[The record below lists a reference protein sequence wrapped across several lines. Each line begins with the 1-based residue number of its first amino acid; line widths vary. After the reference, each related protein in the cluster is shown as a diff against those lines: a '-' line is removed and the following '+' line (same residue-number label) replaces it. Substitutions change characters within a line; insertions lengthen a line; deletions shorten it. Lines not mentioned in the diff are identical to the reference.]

1 MSDKTKERIVLALQ
15 LFVGA
20 VFVFSGFVKAVDPL
34 GGLYK
39 ITDYLNAFHWDAL
52 KVLGFSGMTI
62 MSAVEFVLGVGLLLG
77 IQKKMVTLGTLAFM
91 VFYTPLTLYL
101 AIANPVS
108 DCGCFGDALVITNWQ
123 TFWKNVILLAAVV
136 LIWEWLGYSKRGFC
150 KKAEWA
156 VLGYTFVFS
165 LIISVYCFQNLPIMD
180 FRPYRIGA
188 NIQEGMSYPEG
199 AKKDSI
205 RTTFIYEKNGVKQ
218 EFNMQNYPKDT
229 SWHFVDSK
237 NEIVEKGYEPPIHD
251 FVLNHSDD
259 GDITDLVLEDTN
271 YVFLLVAHNLTEFN
285 IVTNPGG
292 CHYDNSEKVNSA
304 YEYAH
309 AHGYKFYCLTAT
321 SEGTE
326 EMNSYLAATNA
337 KYEYL
342 NADEIML
349 KTIIRSSPGLMII
362 KKGTVVN
369 KWALKNIPTFSEP
382 LDSCEAGQM
391 KIPNNKLTTLF
402 IALLYLIPLGVGYIF
417 SKKRN
422 KECEKA

>member
-1 MSDKTKERIVLALQ
+1 MSDKTKENIVLFLQ

-39 ITDYLNAFHWDAL
+39 ITDYLTAFHWDAL
-52 KVLGFSGMTI
+52 KVLGFAGMTA
-62 MSAVEFVLGVGLLLG
+62 MSAVEFVLGVGLILG
-77 IQKKMVTLGTLAFM
+77 IQKKIVTLGTLAFM
-91 VFYTPLTLYL
+91 AFYTPLTFYL

-123 TFWKNVILLAAVV
+123 TFWKNVVLLVAVIG
-136 LIWEWLGYSKRGFC
+136 IWHWLDYSKRGFC
-150 KKAEWA
+150 AKAEWI
-156 VLGYTFVFS
+156 VMIYSFVFS
-165 LIISVYCFQNLPIMD
+165 IILSCYCFQNLPVID

-188 NIQEGMSYPEG
+188 NIPEGMSYPEG
-199 AKKDSI
+199 APKDSI
-205 RTTFIYEKNGVKQ
+205 VTTFIYEKNGVQQ

-229 SWHFVDSK
+229 AWHFVDSK
-237 NEIVEKGYEPPIHD
+237 NEVIRKGYEPPIHD
-251 FVLNHSDD
+251 FVLNHDDD
-259 GDITDLVLEDTN
+259 GDITDLILADTN

-285 IVTNPGG
+285 VVSNPGG
-292 CHYDNSEKVNSA
+292 CHYDNNEKVNAA
-304 YEYAH
+304 YEYAQ

-321 SEGTE
+321 SSETD
-326 EMNSYLAATNA
+326 EMKMYLAATNA

-369 KWALKNIPTFSEP
+369 KWALKNIPTFNEP
-382 LDSCEAGQM
+382 LDSCEAGQVNL
-391 KIPNNKLTTLF
+391 PNNKLITLL
-402 IALLYLIPLGVGYIF
+402 IALLYLIPLVVGYF
-417 SKKRN
+417 VCKGRKYKCQN
-422 KECEKA
+422 E